1 MPAARTT
8 RRLYQATTP
17 GLAEARTWI
26 GFRAT
31 DSIGSGL
38 GRVED
43 VWVDADSGE
52 PAWLLIREG
61 RFGGGK
67 HRLVPFDGAIAGG
80 GQVWL
85 AHERG
90 VVRGSPEIGAREILT
105 ASLGERLRAH
115 YAGRRH

>member
-8 RRLYQATTP
+8 HRLYGATRP

-26 GFRAT
+26 GSRVT
-31 DSIGSGL
+31 DSFGSGL

-67 HRLVPFDGAIAGG
+67 HKLVPFDGATAGG

-85 AHERG
+85 PYERG
-90 VVRGSPEIGAREILT
+90 VVRGSPEIGAQEILT

-115 YAGRRH
+115 YEQSRL